1 MRQMLPFK
9 EEFTFEERLQE
20 SKDILAKY
28 PDRVPVVVERFSR
41 TDLPEMEKRKFL
53 VPRDMSV
60 GQFIHI
66 LRSRLHLPSGK
77 ALFIFIQDTLPQTAS
92 IMDSMYQQYKD
103 EDGFLYMCYS
113 SEKTFG

>member
-1 MRQMLPFK
+1 
-9 EEFTFEERLQE
+9 
-20 SKDILAKY
+20 
-28 PDRVPVVVERFSR
+28 VVVERFSR
-41 TDLPEMEKRKFL
+41 TNLPEIEKRKFL
-53 VPRDMSV
+53 VPHDMFV

-66 LRSRLHLPSGK
+66 LRSRMHLPSGK